1 MFLDIYYNESN
12 YGTYNVKCA
21 NIFGLTCAVY
31 LSEILDIYQ
40 KAHKKN
46 KLDEEE
52 YFRLNRDYIKERTT
66 LTRNQQAELDDI
78 LSSVKVLY
86 LKDKD
91 HLKIDVN
98 HLTSI
103 LTSKDETLLNSISN
117 ECKYQSKEHKR
128 ESKNKAI
135 LENLKNSIECSNAEL
150 LSALRLWVDSVCEKK
165 FLNKVTIKSFQD
177 ILNNYTKGDLDMALE
192 IVSIATQKSYS
203 ECQWA
208 INIYEKLHPQR
219 TGSTNKITTLE
230 TIDKQNIF

>member
-21 NIFGLTCAVY
+21 NIFGLSCAIY

-46 KLDEEE
+46 KLDDED
-52 YFRLNRDYIKERTT
+52 YFKLNRDYIRSRTT
-66 LTRNQQAELDDI
+66 LDRTQQAELDDI
-78 LSSVKVLY
+78 LISVKVLEK
-86 LKDKD
+86 KDKD

-103 LTSKDETLLNSISN
+103 LTSKDDDLIKSIAS
-117 ECKYQSKEHKR
+117 ECKYQSKEQKR

-135 LENLKNSIECSNAEL
+135 IENLKNSIECSNAEL

-165 FLNKVTIKSFQD
+165 FLNKATIKSFQD
-177 ILNNYTKGDLDMALE
+177 ILNNYTKGDLDVSFE
-192 IVSIATQKSYS
+192 IVNIAILK
-203 ECQWA
+203 
-208 INIYEKLHPQR
+208 
-219 TGSTNKITTLE
+219 
-230 TIDKQNIF
+230 

>member
-52 YFRLNRDYIKERTT
+52 YFRLNRDYIRSRTT
-66 LTRNQQAELDDI
+66 LDRTQQTELDEI

-91 HLKIDVN
+91 HLKIDVE

-103 LTSKDETLLNSISN
+103 LTSKDEELIKSISN
-117 ECKYQSKEHKR
+117 ECKYQTKEHKR

-150 LSALRLWVDSVCEKK
+150 LSALRLWVDSVCEKY
-165 FLNKVTIKSFQD
+165 FLNKTTIKSFQT

-192 IVSIATQKSYS
+192 IVDIATKKSYK

-208 INIYEKLHPQR
+208 INIFERMHPQL
-219 TGSTNKITTLE
+219 TKGTSQVTTINS
-230 TIDKQNIF
+230 IDKQNIF